1 MQKMEK
7 NSVCEIIFHR
17 VVISEN
23 ERKLLV
29 KKLVEN
35 DYFFYIKFRAGFFAA
50 RFKLVVLF
58 ICLFIFVFMQN
69 AYILYVFKSEPAV

>member
-1 MQKMEK
+1 M
-7 NSVCEIIFHR
+7 NLILSVFDN

-35 DYFFYIKFRAGFFAA
+35 DYFFYIKFRAGFFSV
-50 RFKLVVLF
+50 RFKLNF
-58 ICLFIFVFMQN
+58 GRSVFMSFYFY
-69 AYILYVFKSEPAV
+69 ARCIHFYVFKSEPAV